1 MATPNL
7 LIANTV
13 IGNTSTQ
20 NVSTISTEIVSNGSE
35 TNKIYKINLL
45 LITNTQG
52 SSANVNI
59 ILNKNSVETSFLR
72 NIVVPAS
79 SSFTAIDK
87 GTSIYLKEGE
97 SIKIFASSNNVLDAT
112 CSFEEIS

>member
-13 IGNTSTQ
+13 VGNIATQ
-20 NVSTISTEIVSNGSE
+20 NVSTVSTTIVSNASDS
-35 TNKIYKINLL
+35 NKLYKINLL
-45 LITNTQG
+45 LITNTQATT
-52 SSANVNI
+52 ANINI
-59 ILNKNSVETSFLR
+59 ILNRNSVETSFLR
-72 NIVVPAS
+72 NIVIPTS

-87 GTSIYLKEGE
+87 SSMIYLKEGD
-97 SIKIFASSNNVLDAT
+97 SIKLFSSGSNVLDAT